1 MSALYA
7 AADVRAVEAA
17 AVTALGARHSSYAKA
32 INPSAFNAEPS
43 ASQGNNSGQPTSTSP
58 TDVASATPTSDVPIL
73 GLSGLRK
80 AELASSSSL
89 VEQAGRAT
97 DPELARIMVLAAAGS
112 AAAAE
117 ALRMVSY
124 ARG

>member
-1 MSALYA
+1 
-7 AADVRAVEAA
+7 
-17 AVTALGARHSSYAKA
+17 
-32 INPSAFNAEPS
+32 
-43 ASQGNNSGQPTSTSP
+43 
-58 TDVASATPTSDVPIL
+58 VPIL

-80 AELASSSSL
+80 AELASSASL
-89 VEQAGRAT
+89 VKQAAKAA
-97 DPELARIMVLAAAGS
+97 DPELARIIVLAAAGS